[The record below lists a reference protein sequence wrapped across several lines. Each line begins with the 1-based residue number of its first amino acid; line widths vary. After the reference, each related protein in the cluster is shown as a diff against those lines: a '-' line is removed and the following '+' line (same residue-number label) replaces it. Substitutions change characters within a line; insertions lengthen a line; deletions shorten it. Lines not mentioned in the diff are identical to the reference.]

1 MKRGASVI
9 TIIGLLLILLFS
21 ANCTSSRDFNYHLG
35 SVVKPYRFSTVDW
48 EFQTIIER
56 FKQSFWSHNKKIDN
70 GADIVT
76 NYLTLGNRIKALKA
90 EIGATSSEELQ
101 SELNDLQRQRDGLVG
116 TVEMTIKRQIQQTLA
131 QEGIYNPWYK
141 YDKLKLDFPPVNLKL
156 DIPPHLLVI
165 SPRDK
170 IETMKTILLDE
181 DLSLEE
187 MAAIEAEL
195 DTMNVSSLV
204 VELGGLGTYPSLVE
218 NDTSLQSILETA
230 AHEWSHEYLAFTPL
244 GFRYLLNIVG
254 LSHNPDIVTMNET
267 VADIVGKEIAA
278 AIIQKYYPETEI
290 GSPSLIGKPTSDF
303 DKEMRD
309 IRESVDQYLA
319 RGEIE
324 TAERFMREQRDY
336 LASKGY
342 YIRKLNQAY
351 FAFNGQYADNPAFI
365 SPIGMELKQMRAE
378 CTSLSDFLDA
388 AALLTSQRAL
398 KLTLEQR

>member
-1 MKRGASVI
+1 MKRGANAVI
-9 TIIGLLLILLFS
+9 IIGFLLILLFS
-21 ANCTSSRDFNYHLG
+21 TNCTSSRDFNYHLG
-35 SVVKPYRFSTVDW
+35 SIVKPYRFSTVDW

-56 FKQSFWSHNKKIDN
+56 FKQNFWSHNKKSDN
-70 GADIVT
+70 GADTVT
-76 NYLTLGNRIKALKA
+76 NYIALGNRIKALKA
-90 EIGATSSEELQ
+90 EIVTTGSEELQ

-116 TVEMTIKRQIQQTLA
+116 TVEMTIMWQIQQTLA
-131 QEGIYNPWYK
+131 EEGIYNPWYK

-170 IETMKTILLDE
+170 IETMKTVLLDE

-187 MAAIEAEL
+187 MTTIEAEL

-204 VELGGLGTYPSLVE
+204 VGLGGLGTYPSLVE

-230 AHEWSHEYLAFTPL
+230 AHEWVHEYLAFTPL
-244 GFRYLLNIVG
+244 GFLYLLDIVG

-267 VADIVGKEIAA
+267 VADIVGKEIGAA
-278 AIIQKYYPETEI
+278 VIQKYYPETEI
-290 GSPSLIGKPTSDF
+290 DSPPSLIGKPTSDF

-309 IRESVDQYLA
+309 IRETVDQYLA
-319 RGEIE
+319 LGEIE
-324 TAERFMREQRDY
+324 TAEKFMREQRDY

-351 FAFNGQYADNPAFI
+351 FAFNGQYADPAFI
-365 SPIGMELKQMRAE
+365 SPIGIELKQMRAE
-378 CTSLSDFLDA
+378 CTSLSDFLDTA
-388 AALLTSQRAL
+388 VLLTSQRAL
-398 KLTLEQR
+398 KLALEQR